1 MMVLVT
7 ITTVVMVLRA
17 RVAPFERVHGDRCRV
32 VLLVVSVGQVVV
44 ESGQL

>member
-7 ITTVVMVLRA
+7 TTVVMVLRA
-17 RVAPFERVHGDRCRV
+17 SVAPFKRVHGDRCRV

-44 ESGQL
+44 ESGKL